1 MPAFSGTFMIRL
13 TALTLTLTMASAVGA
28 APLAKETLATG
39 LRDPMEVAIAPDGDF
54 YVVEREGRV
63 LRVNPNTGGTFVI
76 GEIAVQALRGTDPKS
91 NYGREDGLLGIAL
104 DPNFTKNQRLFLF
117 FSAPDVIA
125 CRLSRFTLKDG
136 KIDPASELKLLEIPT
151 QRENKVC
158 HLGGSVEFGPDGLL
172 YVSIG
177 DNTNPF
183 ESAGV
188 APIDNRDN
196 RVEWDAQR
204 SAGNTNDL
212 RGKIVRIKPTE
223 TGYEIPPGNLFPKG
237 TEGTRPE
244 IYAMGCRNPF
254 RISIDPKT
262 KTLYWGEVGPDGRD
276 NGDKGPRGH
285 DEVNQAKAAGNFGW
299 PFVIAD
305 NKPYPIVDFAANKAG
320 KMTDPAAPEN
330 PGQRNTGLKTLPPA
344 QPALIWYPYAK
355 SDEFPAMGEG
365 GRNAMAG
372 PVFYHDPSRKHNI
385 LGKEEDRT
393 LLTYEWMR
401 GKIFKVKLDA
411 QEKVEKLEVFMEKL
425 VHPMDLEMD
434 KDGSL
439 VLLEY
444 GSDWYFNKNGSV
456 SRLRPDDGNKP
467 PTITIK
473 AAADSYSVDKAAD
486 PEGGKLTVTWHLTEG
501 VTERNLG
508 AGSTVTIPE
517 GSFEEIRAVAT
528 DDKGAIAIARIP
540 LTTGGGLPTLALE
553 LGKTK
558 GKPGYGDAVNF
569 KVKAERLPD
578 PSQIK
583 VRARYIPPTGHD
595 AGGPEFPEDIAKL
608 ATASQ
613 CLACHQ
619 VDSGV
624 VGPSYLDVALRYSG
638 QADASDRLKEK
649 LKSGGAG
656 VWGDVPMPPQVALK
670 PEDADKLI
678 AAILDLSAG
687 MTETRGTPT
696 GSIRLAPEFGAEPG
710 GAWEISAEAPGYAPA
725 KTRIPAK

>member
-1 MPAFSGTFMIRL
+1 MIRL
-13 TALTLTLTMASAVGA
+13 TALTLAMASAVGS
-28 APLAKETLATG
+28 APLVKETLATG
-39 LRDPMEVAIAPDGDF
+39 FRDPMEVAIAPDGDF

-63 LRVNPNTGGTFVI
+63 LRINPNTGGIFVI
-76 GEIAVQALRGTDPKS
+76 GEIEVEALRSADPKS
-91 NYGREDGLLGIAL
+91 NYAREDGLLGIAL
-104 DPNFTKNQRLFLF
+104 DPDFAKNQRLFLF
-117 FSAPDVIA
+117 FSAPDVVA

-151 QRENKVC
+151 ERTNKVC

-188 APIDNRDN
+188 APIDDRDG
-196 RVEWDAQR
+196 RTEWDAQR
-204 SAGNTNDL
+204 TAGNTNDL
-212 RGKIVRIKPTE
+212 RGKIIRIKPTE

-244 IYAMGCRNPF
+244 IYVMGCRNPF

-262 KTLYWGEVGPDGRD
+262 KSLFWGEVGPDARD
-276 NGDKGPRGH
+276 AGDKGPRGH

-305 NKPYPIVDFAANKAG
+305 NKPYPIVDFATKKTG

-344 QPALIWYPYAK
+344 HPALIWYPYGK
-355 SDEFPAMGEG
+355 SEEFPAMGEG

-372 PVFYHDPSRKHNI
+372 PVFYYDPSKKYNI
-385 LGKEEDRT
+385 LGKEDNRT

-401 GKIFKVKLDA
+401 GKIFKAKLDA

-444 GSDWYFNKNGSV
+444 GSGWYFNVNGSV

-467 PTITIK
+467 PTLTIK
-473 AAADSYSVDKAAD
+473 PGAAPNTYSVDKAAD
-486 PEGGKLTVTWHLTEG
+486 PEGGKLTVTWYLTEG
-501 VTERNLG
+501 VTERKLG
-508 AGSTVTIPE
+508 TGSTVTVPE

-528 DDKGAIAIARIP
+528 DDKGALAIARIP
-540 LTTGGGLPTLALE
+540 LAGAGELPSLVLE

-558 GKPGYGDAVNF
+558 GKPGFGDALNY

-578 PSQIK
+578 AGQIK

-595 AGGPEFPEDIAKL
+595 SGGPELSPEAAKL
-608 ATASQ
+608 ATANQ
-613 CLACHQ
+613 CMACHQ
-619 VDSGV
+619 VDSGT
-624 VGPSYLDVALRYSG
+624 VGPSYLDVAIRYSDR
-638 QADASDRLKEK
+638 ADASAYLKET
-649 LKSGGAG
+649 LKTGGVG
-656 VWGDVPMPPQVALK
+656 VWGDVPMPAQVALK
-670 PEDADKLI
+670 PEDPDKLI
-678 AAILDLSAG
+678 AAILGLSAG
-687 MTETRGTPT
+687 MTETRGSLN
-696 GSIRLAPEFGAEPG
+696 GNIRLSPDFGAEPG

-725 KTRIPAK
+725 RTRIPAK

>member
-1 MPAFSGTFMIRL
+1 MTFNSTIATL
-13 TALTLTLTMASAVGA
+13 GFALAASAAA
-28 APLAKETLATG
+28 APLLKETLATG
-39 LRDPMEVAIAPDGDF
+39 LRDPMEIAIAPDGDF
-54 YVVEREGRV
+54 YVAEREGRV
-63 LRVNPNTGGTFVI
+63 LRINPSTGGIFEI
-76 GEIAVQALRGTDPKS
+76 GEIKVEALRSKDPKS
-91 NYGREDGLLGIAL
+91 NYAREDGLLGIAL
-104 DPNFTKNQRLFLF
+104 DPDFAKNQRLFVF
-117 FSAPDVIA
+117 HSAPDVIA
-125 CRLSRFTLKDG
+125 NRLSRFTLKDG

-151 QRENKVC
+151 ERTNKVC
-158 HLGGSVEFGPDGLL
+158 HHGGSVKFGPDGLL

-183 ESAGV
+183 ESAGH
-188 APIDNRDN
+188 APIDDRDG
-196 RVEWDAQR
+196 RTEWDAQR

-212 RGKIVRIKPTE
+212 RGKIIRIKPTE

-237 TEGTRPE
+237 TEGARPE

-262 KTLYWGEVGPDGRD
+262 KTLYWGEVGPDARND
-276 NGDKGPRGH
+276 SEKGPRGH

-305 NKPYPIVDFAANKAG
+305 NKPYPIVDFTANKVG

-355 SDEFPAMGEG
+355 SEEFPAMGEG

-372 PVFYHDPSRKHNI
+372 PVFYYESSKKHNI
-385 LGKEEDRT
+385 LGKEDDRT

-401 GKIFKVKLDA
+401 GKIFKAKLDA

-473 AAADSYSVDKAAD
+473 PGVANSYAVDKASD
-486 PEGGKLTVTWHLTEG
+486 PEGGKITVNWYLTEG
-501 VTERNLG
+501 VTERKLG
-508 AGSTVTIPE
+508 SGSTVTVPE
-517 GSFEEIRAVAT
+517 GTFDEIRAVAT

-540 LTTGGGLPTLALE
+540 LARGENLPSLALE

-558 GKPGYGDAVNF
+558 DKPGFGEAVKFN
-569 KVKAERLPD
+569 VKSDRLPD
-578 PSQIK
+578 AGQIK
-583 VRARYIPPTGHD
+583 VRARYIPPAGHD
-595 AGGPEFPEDIAKL
+595 SGGPELPEEAVKL

-619 VDSGV
+619 VDSGT

-638 QADASDRLKEK
+638 QADTAAHLKEK
-649 LKSGGAG
+649 LKTGGAG
-656 VWGDVPMPPQVALK
+656 VWGDTPMPPQVALK

-678 AAILDLSAG
+678 AAILGLSEG
-687 MTETRGTPT
+687 MTETRGTLSGT
-696 GSIRLAPEFGAEPG
+696 IRLSPAHGADPG
-710 GAWEISAEAPGYAPA
+710 GAWEISAESPGYSSARLRIAA
-725 KTRIPAK
+725 K

>member
-1 MPAFSGTFMIRL
+1 MKSLPI
-13 TALTLTLTMASAVGA
+13 LTLAMASAVNA
-28 APLAKETLATG
+28 APLIKETLANG
-39 LRDPMEVAIAPDGDF
+39 FRDPMEVAIAPDGDF

-76 GEIAVQALRGTDPKS
+76 GEISVQALRGTDPKS

-104 DPNFTKNQRLFLF
+104 DPNFAKNKRLFLF
-117 FSAPDVIA
+117 YSAPDVVA

-183 ESAGV
+183 ESGGV

-212 RGKIVRIKPTE
+212 RGKIIRIKPTE
-223 TGYEIPPGNLFPKG
+223 TGYEIPAGNLFPKG

-305 NKPYPIVDFAANKAG
+305 NKPYPIMDFAANKAG

-355 SDEFPAMGEG
+355 SEEFPAMGEG

-385 LGKEEDRT
+385 LGKEDDRT

-401 GKIFKVKLDA
+401 GKIFKAKLDA
-411 QEKVEKLEVFMEKL
+411 QEKVEKLEVFVEKL

-473 AAADSYSVDKAAD
+473 AAANTYSVDKAAD
-486 PEGGKLTVTWHLTEG
+486 PEGGKLVVTWYLTEG
-501 VTERNLG
+501 VTERKLG
-508 AGSTVTIPE
+508 TGSTVTVPE
-517 GSFEEIRAVAT
+517 GSFDEIRAVAT

-540 LTTGGGLPTLALE
+540 LATGGGLPTLTLE
-553 LGKTK
+553 LGKTN
-558 GKPGYGDAVNF
+558 KPGFGDAVNF
-569 KVKAERLPD
+569 KIKSDRMPD
-578 PSQIK
+578 AGQIK

-595 AGGPEFPEDIAKL
+595 AGGPEFPDDIAKL

-638 QADASDRLKEK
+638 QADASSRLKEK
-649 LKSGGAG
+649 LKAGGAG

-670 PEDADKLI
+670 PTDADKLI
-678 AAILDLSAG
+678 AAILGLSAG
-687 MTETRGTPT
+687 MTETRGTA
-696 GSIRLAPEFGAEPG
+696 GGNIRLAADFGAEPG

-725 KTRIPAK
+725 RTRIPAK

>member
-1 MPAFSGTFMIRL
+1 MKSLPI
-13 TALTLTLTMASAVGA
+13 LTLAMASAVGA
-28 APLAKETLATG
+28 APLIKETLATG

-54 YVVEREGRV
+54 YVAEREGRV
-63 LRVNPNTGGTFVI
+63 LRINPNTGGIFEI
-76 GEIAVQALRGTDPKS
+76 GVIAVEALRSKDPKS
-91 NYGREDGLLGIAL
+91 NYAREDGLLGIAL
-104 DPNFTKNQRLFLF
+104 DPDFAKNQRLFLF
-117 FSAPDVIA
+117 YSASDVIA

-136 KIDPASELKLLEIPT
+136 KIDPDSELKLLEIPT
-151 QRENKVC
+151 EREKKVC

-188 APIDNRDN
+188 APIDDRDG
-196 RVEWDAQR
+196 RTEWDAQR

-212 RGKIVRIKPTE
+212 RGKIIRIKPTE
-223 TGYEIPPGNLFPKG
+223 TGYETPPGNLFPKG
-237 TEGTRPE
+237 TEGTLPE
-244 IYAMGCRNPF
+244 IYVMGCRNPF

-262 KTLYWGEVGPDGRD
+262 KSLYWGEVGPDGRD
-276 NGDKGPRGH
+276 ANDKGPRGH

-305 NKPYPIVDFAANKAG
+305 NKPYPIRDFAANTVG

-355 SDEFPAMGEG
+355 SEEFPAMGEG

-372 PVFYHDPSRKHNI
+372 PVFYHDPSRKINV
-385 LGKEEDRT
+385 LGKEDDRT

-401 GKIFKVKLDA
+401 GKIFKAKLDA
-411 QEKVEKLEVFMEKL
+411 NEKIEKLEVFMEKI

-444 GSDWYFNKNGSV
+444 GSGWYFNVNGSV

-473 AAADSYSVDKAAD
+473 PAAANTYTVDKAAD
-486 PEGGKLTVTWHLTEG
+486 PEGGKIIVTWYLTEG
-501 VTERNLG
+501 VTERKL
-508 AGSTVTIPE
+508 ATGSTATVPE
-517 GSFEEIRAVAT
+517 GAFEEIRAVAT

-540 LTTGGGLPTLALE
+540 LAGAGELPSLALE

-558 GKPGYGDAVNF
+558 GKPGFGEAVKFN
-569 KVKAERLPD
+569 VKAERLPD
-578 PSQIK
+578 AGQIK

-595 AGGPEFPEDIAKL
+595 AGGPEFSDDIAKL

-619 VDSGV
+619 VDSGT

-638 QADASDRLKEK
+638 QADAAALLKGK
-649 LKSGGAG
+649 LKIGGAG
-656 VWGDVPMPPQVALK
+656 VWGDTPMPPQVALK
-670 PEDADKLI
+670 PDDADKLI
-678 AAILDLSAG
+678 AAILGLSVG
-687 MTETRGTPT
+687 MTETRGSLNGNIQLSPD
-696 GSIRLAPEFGAEPG
+696 FGAEPG

-725 KTRIPAK
+725 RTRIPAK

>member
-1 MPAFSGTFMIRL
+1 MKIRN
-13 TALTLTLTMASAVGA
+13 AVTLLAMASAVGA
-28 APLAKETLATG
+28 APLIKETLATG

-63 LRVNPNTGGTFVI
+63 LRINPSTGGIFEI
-76 GEIAVQALRGTDPKS
+76 GVIAVEALRSKDPKS
-91 NYGREDGLLGIAL
+91 NYAREDGMLGIAL
-104 DPNFTKNQRLFLF
+104 DPNFAKNQRLFLF
-117 FSAPDVIA
+117 FSAPNVIA
-125 CRLSRFTLKDG
+125 NRLSRFTLKDG
-136 KIDPASELKLLEIPT
+136 KIDPVSELKLLEIPT
-151 QRENKVC
+151 ERTNKVC
-158 HLGGSVEFGPDGLL
+158 HHGGSVEFGPDGLL
-172 YVSIG
+172 YVSVG

-183 ESAGV
+183 VSAGV
-188 APIDNRDN
+188 APIDNRDG
-196 RVEWDAQR
+196 RTEWDAQR

-212 RGKIVRIKPTE
+212 RGKIIRIKPTE

-244 IYAMGCRNPF
+244 IFVMGCRNPF

-262 KTLYWGEVGPDGRD
+262 KTLYWGEVGPDARD
-276 NGDKGPRGH
+276 NSDKGPRGH
-285 DEVNQAKAAGNFGW
+285 DEVNQAKVAGNFGW

-305 NKPYPIVDFAANKAG
+305 NKPFPIVDFAANTIG

-372 PVFYHDPSRKHNI
+372 PVFYHEAGRKHNI
-385 LGKEEDRT
+385 LGKEDDRT

-401 GKIFKVKLDA
+401 GKIFKAKLDA
-411 QEKVEKLEVFMEKL
+411 HEKVEKLEVFIEKL

-444 GSDWYFNKNGSV
+444 GSDWWFNRNGSL

-473 AAADSYSVDKAAD
+473 STSNTYSVDKAAD
-486 PEGGKLTVTWHLTEG
+486 PEGGKLTVTWYLTEG
-501 VTERNLG
+501 VTERKLG

-517 GSFEEIRAVAT
+517 GSFEEIRAIAT

-540 LTTGGGLPTLALE
+540 LTTSGGLPTLALE
-553 LGKTK
+553 LGKTND
-558 GKPGYGDAVNF
+558 KPGFGDAVKFN
-569 KVKAERLPD
+569 VKAERLPD
-578 PSQIK
+578 PGQIK

-595 AGGPEFPEDIAKL
+595 AGSPEFTEDIAKL

-619 VDSGV
+619 VDSGS

-638 QADASDRLKEK
+638 QADASAHLKEK
-649 LKSGGAG
+649 LKSGGTG
-656 VWGDVPMPPQVALK
+656 VWGDIPMPAQVALK
-670 PEDADKLI
+670 PEDANKLI
-678 AAILDLSAG
+678 AAILGLSAG
-687 MTETRGTPT
+687 MTETRGSLN
-696 GSIRLAPEFGAEPG
+696 GSIRLSPEFGAEPC

-725 KTRIPAK
+725 RTRIPAK

>member
-1 MPAFSGTFMIRL
+1 MKTL
-13 TALTLTLTMASAVGA
+13 TALTLAMASAVGA
-28 APLAKETLATG
+28 SPLVKQSLATG
-39 LRDPMEVAIAPDGDF
+39 FRDPMEVAIAPNGDF

-76 GEIAVQALRGTDPKS
+76 GEVAVQALRGTDPKS

-104 DPNFTKNQRLFLF
+104 DPNFAKNQRLFLF
-117 FSAPDVIA
+117 YSAPDVVA

-212 RGKIVRIKPTE
+212 RGKIIRIKPTE

-305 NKPYPIVDFAANKAG
+305 NKAYPIRDFATNAVG

-330 PGQRNTGLKTLPPA
+330 PGQRNTGLKKLPPA

-372 PVFYHDPSRKHNI
+372 PVFYHDPSRKINI
-385 LGKEEDRT
+385 LGKEDDHT
-393 LLTYEWMR
+393 LLTYDWMR
-401 GKIFKVKLDA
+401 GKIFKAKLDA
-411 QEKVEKLEVFMEKL
+411 NEKIEKLEVFMEKL

-473 AAADSYSVDKAAD
+473 AAANTYSVDKAAD
-486 PEGGKLTVTWHLTEG
+486 PEGGKLVVTWYLTEG
-501 VTERNLG
+501 VTERKLG
-508 AGSTVTIPE
+508 TGSTVTVPE
-517 GSFEEIRAVAT
+517 GTFEEIRAVAT
-528 DDKGAIAIARIP
+528 DDKGVITIARIP
-540 LTTGGGLPTLALE
+540 LATGGGLPTLALE
-553 LGKTK
+553 LGKTN
-558 GKPGYGDAVNF
+558 GKPGFGDAVNF
-569 KVKAERLPD
+569 KIKSDRMPD
-578 PSQIK
+578 AGQIK

-595 AGGPEFPEDIAKL
+595 AGGPEFPDDIAKL
-608 ATASQ
+608 ASASQ

-638 QADASDRLKEK
+638 QANASARLKEK
-649 LKSGGAG
+649 LKAGGAG

-670 PEDADKLI
+670 PENADKLI
-678 AAILDLSAG
+678 AAILSLSAG
-687 MTETRGTPT
+687 MTETRGTPV
-696 GSIRLAPEFGAEPG
+696 GNIRLAPEFGAEPG
-710 GAWEISAEAPGYAPA
+710 GAWEISAEAPSYAPA
-725 KTRIPAK
+725 RTRIPAK

>member
-1 MPAFSGTFMIRL
+1 MIIKSTIATL
-13 TALTLTLTMASAVGA
+13 GLALAAAASA
-28 APLAKETLATG
+28 APLAKQTLASG
-39 LRDPMEVAIAPDGDF
+39 LKDPMEVAIAPNGDLF
-54 YVVEREGRV
+54 VIEREGRV
-63 LRVNPNTGGTFVI
+63 LRVSPSTGGLFEI
-76 GEIAVQALRGTDPKS
+76 GEVKVQALREADAKS
-91 NYGREDGLLGIAL
+91 NYAREDGLLGIAL
-104 DPNFTKNQRLFLF
+104 DPDFAKNQRIFLY
-117 FSAPDVIA
+117 FSAPDIIA
-125 CRLSRFTLKDG
+125 NRLSRFTLKGG
-136 KIDPASELKLLEIPT
+136 KIDPASELKLLEVPT
-151 QRENKVC
+151 ERENKVC
-158 HLGGSVEFGPDGLL
+158 HNGGSVEFGPDGLL
-172 YVSIG
+172 YVSMG

-183 ESAGV
+183 DSGGV
-188 APIDNRDN
+188 APIDDRDG
-196 RVEWDAQR
+196 RTERDAQR

-212 RGKIVRIKPTE
+212 RGKIIRIKPTE

-237 TEGTRPE
+237 TDKTRPE
-244 IYAMGCRNPF
+244 IYVMGCRNPF

-276 NGDKGPRGH
+276 AGDKGPRGH

-355 SDEFPAMGEG
+355 SEEFPAMGEG

-372 PVFYHDPSRKHNI
+372 PVFYYDQKRKNNI
-385 LGKEEDRT
+385 LGKEDDRT

-401 GKIFKVKLDA
+401 GKIFKAKLDA
-411 QEKVEKLEVFMEKL
+411 DEKVEKLEVFMEKL

-444 GSDWYFNKNGSV
+444 GSGWYFNKNGSV
-456 SRLRPDDGNKP
+456 SRLLPDDGNKP

-473 AAADSYSVDKAAD
+473 SAANSYSVDQAAD
-486 PEGGKLTVTWHLTEG
+486 PEGGKLIVTWYLTEG
-501 VTERNLG
+501 VTERKLG
-508 AGSTVTIPE
+508 TGSTVTIPE
-517 GSFEEIRAVAT
+517 GTFEEIRAVAS
-528 DDKGAIAIARIP
+528 DDKGAIAIARIA
-540 LTTGGGLPTLALE
+540 LASSAELPSLALE
-553 LGKTK
+553 LGKTN
-558 GKPGYGDAVNF
+558 GKPGFGDAVSF
-569 KVKAERLPD
+569 IIKSDRAPD
-578 PSQIK
+578 PKQLK

-595 AGGPEFPEDIAKL
+595 AGGPELSADIAKL

-619 VDSGV
+619 VDSGT

-638 QADASDRLKEK
+638 QADAPARLREK
-649 LKSGGAG
+649 LKTGGAG
-656 VWGDVPMPPQVALK
+656 VWGDVPMPAQVALK
-670 PEDADKLI
+670 PEDANKLI
-678 AAILDLSAG
+678 AAILGLSEG
-687 MTETRGTPT
+687 MTETRGTAS
-696 GSIRLAPEFGAEPG
+696 GSIRLSPDFGAETG

>member
-1 MPAFSGTFMIRL
+1 MIRL
-13 TALTLTLTMASAVGA
+13 TALTIAMATAVGA
-28 APLAKETLATG
+28 APLIKENLATG
-39 LRDPMEVAIAPDGDF
+39 FRDPMEVAIAPNGDF

-104 DPNFTKNQRLFLF
+104 DPNFAKNQRLFLF
-117 FSAPDVIA
+117 YSAPDVIA

-212 RGKIVRIKPTE
+212 RGKIIRIKPTE

-355 SDEFPAMGEG
+355 SDEFPAIGEG
-365 GRNAMAG
+365 GRNAMVG

-385 LGKEEDRT
+385 LGKEDDRT

-401 GKIFKVKLDA
+401 GKIFKAKLDA
-411 QEKVEKLEVFMEKL
+411 SEKIKKLEVFMEKL

-473 AAADSYSVDKAAD
+473 AAANTYSVDKAAD
-486 PEGGKLTVTWHLTEG
+486 PEGGKLVVTWYLTEG
-501 VTERNLG
+501 VTERKLG
-508 AGSTVTIPE
+508 TGSTVTVPE
-517 GSFEEIRAVAT
+517 GTFEEIRAVAT
-528 DDKGAIAIARIP
+528 DDKSVIAIARIP
-540 LTTGGGLPTLALE
+540 LATGGGLPTLALE
-553 LGKTK
+553 LGKTN
-558 GKPGYGDAVNF
+558 GKPGFGDAVNF
-569 KVKAERLPD
+569 KIKSDRMPD
-578 PSQIK
+578 AGQIK

-638 QADASDRLKEK
+638 QADASARLKEK
-649 LKSGGAG
+649 LKAGGAG

-670 PEDADKLI
+670 AEDADKLI
-678 AAILDLSAG
+678 AAILGLSAG
-687 MTETRGTPT
+687 MTETRGTAG
-696 GSIRLAPEFGAEPG
+696 GSIRLAADFGAEPG

-725 KTRIPAK
+725 RTRIPAK